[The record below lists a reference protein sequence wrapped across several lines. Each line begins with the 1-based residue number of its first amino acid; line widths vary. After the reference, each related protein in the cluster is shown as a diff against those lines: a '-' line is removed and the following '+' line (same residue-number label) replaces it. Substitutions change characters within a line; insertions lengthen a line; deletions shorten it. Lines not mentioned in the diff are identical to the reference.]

1 MWQSTKG
8 SLRLPFAALAL
19 VLTGGALLAGCA
31 SGAADSLEQDVAQL
45 RQDVNALSL
54 SVHRSRGDSETALS
68 QVDRR
73 TRSDAAETTRRLSA
87 LATRVD
93 GMAAEL
99 SRVSA
104 RLEDVSVRL
113 EGLGRQLASRAT
125 PAPSPGQAPVAITP
139 AAPPGSGGGASAE
152 QAYQV
157 AYLDFTKGSYPLA
170 VSGFREI
177 IRRFPDSP
185 LADKAQYW
193 VGESYFSLAR
203 ASAEAG
209 RTQEAS
215 RQFEQAVQEFR
226 RVIVNYPRGEKVP
239 TALYKEALALL
250 ELKQPRLAQARLQY
264 LLEHFPQSEEA
275 PLARERLAS
284 IPG

>member
-93 GMAAEL
+93 GMAA
-99 SRVSA
+99 
-104 RLEDVSVRL
+104 
-113 EGLGRQLASRAT
+113 
-125 PAPSPGQAPVAITP
+125 
-139 AAPPGSGGGASAE
+139 
-152 QAYQV
+152 
-157 AYLDFTKGSYPLA
+157 
-170 VSGFREI
+170 
-177 IRRFPDSP
+177 
-185 LADKAQYW
+185 
-193 VGESYFSLAR
+193 
-203 ASAEAG
+203 
-209 RTQEAS
+209 
-215 RQFEQAVQEFR
+215 
-226 RVIVNYPRGEKVP
+226 
-239 TALYKEALALL
+239 
-250 ELKQPRLAQARLQY
+250 
-264 LLEHFPQSEEA
+264 
-275 PLARERLAS
+275 
-284 IPG
+284 